1 MAFCCDKLS
10 LYTTNTKK
18 FRVDYYETRE
28 REREREFVRNHVS
41 NGRGLVNLMKT

>member
-28 REREREFVRNHVS
+28 RERERESLSGITCR
-41 NGRGLVNLMKT
+41 MEED

>member
-28 REREREFVRNHVS
+28 RERERERES
-41 NGRGLVNLMKT
+41 LSGITCRMEED

>member
-28 REREREFVRNHVS
+28 RERERDPNTPEIMNHVS
-41 NGRGLVNLMKT
+41 NGKGLV

>member
-28 REREREFVRNHVS
+28 REKERERDSLSGITCRMEED
-41 NGRGLVNLMKT
+41 

>member
-28 REREREFVRNHVS
+28 RERERERVCQESRVEWKRIS
-41 NGRGLVNLMKT
+41 